1 MTLKNKLLTYLGFCP
16 TKVSTQGF
24 QAPVRIQVSQSAIMF
39 SIIVF
44 SVVVAGFI
52 IVFVP
57 DAEPP
62 PSWFI
67 VEPKFSSDNNIILN
81 ISEQDLSP
89 YPQVLDMIISI
100 EMRSQ
105 PNPVTGLA
113 SDYSPRPWKKMNHE
127 EAITL
132 MAMMGGEYKSRV
144 KSYSFT
150 FKMNDDLY
158 SLQMYY
164 SSSPPSTL

>member
-1 MTLKNKLLTYLGFCP
+1 M
-16 TKVSTQGF
+16 
-24 QAPVRIQVSQSAIMF
+24 RIQVRQSV
-39 SIIVF
+39 IVF
-44 SVVVAGFI
+44 SIVVFSTIVAGFI
-52 IVFVP
+52 TVFVP

-67 VEPKFSSDNNIILN
+67 VEPIFSSDNNIIFK
-81 ISEQDLSP
+81 ISEQDLSN
-89 YPQVLDMIISI
+89 YPQILDMIISI

-105 PNPVTGLA
+105 PNPATGLA

-132 MAMMGGEYKSRV
+132 MAIMGGEYKSRV

-158 SLQMYY
+158 SLQMYI
-164 SSSPPSTL
+164 SNSPPSTL

>member
-1 MTLKNKLLTYLGFCP
+1 M
-16 TKVSTQGF
+16 
-24 QAPVRIQVSQSAIMF
+24 RIQVRQSV
-39 SIIVF
+39 IVF
-44 SVVVAGFI
+44 SIVVFSTIVAGFI

-67 VEPKFSSDNNIILN
+67 VEPIFSSDNNIIFK
-81 ISEQDLSP
+81 ISEQDLSN
-89 YPQVLDMIISI
+89 YPQILDMIISI

-105 PNPVTGLA
+105 PNPATGLA

-132 MAMMGGEYKSRV
+132 MAIMGGEYKSRV

-158 SLQMYY
+158 SLQMYI
-164 SSSPPSTL
+164 SNSPPSTL